1 MRPLFPPVLFISPL
15 MRLCFA
21 LLVAEHRWR
30 RVFFGLLAVSQLMP
44 CMFSSATAKDRNPT
58 LPQIELR
65 AGMHRIMAELATDD
79 ETRSKG
85 LMFRDQLAPNH
96 GMLFIFQHASPYCFW
111 MKNTTLPLSIA
122 FLRDDGTIVNI
133 ADMQALSEKSHCA
146 REPVRF
152 ALEMEQGWFARK
164 GIREGSRI
172 GNQKLFG
179 AP

>member
-1 MRPLFPPVLFISPL
+1 MGEFSSLNFSQARLQRVDRTFRQGFLF
-15 MRLCFA
+15 FA
-21 LLVAEHRWR
+21 LTICALY
-30 RVFFGLLAVSQLMP
+30 LLCPPAL
-44 CMFSSATAKDRNPT
+44 ARDRNPI

-65 AGMHRIMAELATDD
+65 AGMHRIIAELATDD

-85 LMFRDQLAPNH
+85 LMFREQLAPNH
-96 GMLFIFQHASPYCFW
+96 GMLFIFQQASPYCFW
-111 MKNTTLPLSIA
+111 MKNTPLPLSIA
-122 FLRDDGTIVNI
+122 FLRDDGTITNI

-179 AP
+179 TP